1 MEIQRSTRKAAKQSA
16 SSMGGGGGG
25 GGGGLSS
32 VGNIEAWEEALD
44 FFFIAVCSVVYATK
58 AWRLVLFTSP
68 ESKHHPA
75 TFFWCTV
82 RPKIEF
88 GIIRSR
94 VRYLNHYTT
103 QAVLLFYSGFVQ
115 LSRPQRPV
123 TLHVLLTNPE
133 SKYHPATFFRC
144 MVRPR
149 IVVLYHFG
157 AFWL

>member
-1 MEIQRSTRKAAKQSA
+1 MVSPSNFNSKP
-16 SSMGGGGGG
+16 
-25 GGGGLSS
+25 GLYLILFFLIYS
-32 VGNIEAWEEALD
+32 N
-44 FFFIAVCSVVYATK
+44 FFISSAEEV
-58 AWRLVLFTSP
+58 LVLVFHSWFVRLSRPQRPVTLHVLLTSP
-68 ESKHHPA
+68 ESKYHPA

-82 RPKIEF
+82 RPRIEL

-94 VRYLNHYTT
+94 VRCLDHYTT